1 MLVRFRRN
9 PRKATLIEVRQVM
22 AQFKELLYLN
32 RELSWLEFN
41 QRVLDEA
48 RNTENP
54 LMERLK
60 FLAIT
65 ASNLDEFYMVRVGGL
80 QMLRDRQSTH
90 IDISGMTVTQQ
101 LDGIHTRTLEMV
113 KEQYI
118 CLSELEEEL
127 QSQGISRLSIEDL
140 NDVQSAAL
148 EKNYRDEI
156 VSVLTPMAVDA
167 ETEMPHLKS
176 GTLHLCV
183 RLECGDAEEPTLYA
197 VIALSDVLPR
207 MLTLP
212 SEKGLEFLLLE
223 EAVARLVHHF
233 FPGQTVL
240 EATPFRIT
248 RNADMR
254 VREDSAA
261 DLMTGMEAVLDER
274 IWSDCVRL
282 ELSEKA
288 SVEIVSFLQEKL
300 GADDQNLII
309 ADGPMDLADFMS
321 LTSLHGYEHLKADSW
336 KPQES
341 PSLDPAASI
350 FETLSKQSVLLY
362 HPYESFEPVV
372 RFIEQAAN
380 DPDVLAIKQTLY
392 RTSKKS
398 PIVNALI
405 RAAENGKNVTALVEL
420 KARFDEQRNIDWARQ
435 MEAAGV
441 HVIHGVK
448 GLKTHCKIC
457 IVVRRE
463 SHGVQRYVHFGTGN
477 YNESTARLYGDAS
490 YLTAD
495 EDLGN
500 DAISFFNSISGFSQ
514 PQNLRK
520 IEAAPF
526 GLRDRV
532 LELIEFEIQRKEEG
546 QDAFISAKVNSLV
559 DPTIIDALYRASQAG
574 VEIQLNIRG
583 ICCLQPG
590 VAGISER
597 IRVVSIIDRY
607 LEHARVFHFH
617 HGGDDLVFISSADWM
632 PRNLDKRIELL
643 VPVEDRQAR
652 DKLIEMLELQMK
664 DTVKGRELDSDGRY
678 ARAKAQGDSKSG
690 LRSQWALQQKA
701 VQISQDHQQQKLTE
715 FETHQSHV

>member
-1 MLVRFRRN
+1 MLVRSRRN

-140 NDVQSAAL
+140 NDVQFAAL

-183 RLECGDAEEPTLYA
+183 RLECGDAEEPTPYA
-197 VIALSDVLPR
+197 VIALSDVLSR

-261 DLMTGMEAVLDER
+261 DLMTGMEAALDER

-282 ELSEKA
+282 ELSE
-288 SVEIVSFLQEKL
+288 
-300 GADDQNLII
+300 
-309 ADGPMDLADFMS
+309 
-321 LTSLHGYEHLKADSW
+321 
-336 KPQES
+336 
-341 PSLDPAASI
+341 
-350 FETLSKQSVLLY
+350 
-362 HPYESFEPVV
+362 
-372 RFIEQAAN
+372 
-380 DPDVLAIKQTLY
+380 
-392 RTSKKS
+392 
-398 PIVNALI
+398 
-405 RAAENGKNVTALVEL
+405 
-420 KARFDEQRNIDWARQ
+420 
-435 MEAAGV
+435 
-441 HVIHGVK
+441 
-448 GLKTHCKIC
+448 
-457 IVVRRE
+457 
-463 SHGVQRYVHFGTGN
+463 
-477 YNESTARLYGDAS
+477 
-490 YLTAD
+490 
-495 EDLGN
+495 
-500 DAISFFNSISGFSQ
+500 
-514 PQNLRK
+514 
-520 IEAAPF
+520 
-526 GLRDRV
+526 
-532 LELIEFEIQRKEEG
+532 
-546 QDAFISAKVNSLV
+546 
-559 DPTIIDALYRASQAG
+559 
-574 VEIQLNIRG
+574 
-583 ICCLQPG
+583 
-590 VAGISER
+590 
-597 IRVVSIIDRY
+597 
-607 LEHARVFHFH
+607 
-617 HGGDDLVFISSADWM
+617 
-632 PRNLDKRIELL
+632 
-643 VPVEDRQAR
+643 
-652 DKLIEMLELQMK
+652 
-664 DTVKGRELDSDGRY
+664 
-678 ARAKAQGDSKSG
+678 
-690 LRSQWALQQKA
+690 
-701 VQISQDHQQQKLTE
+701 
-715 FETHQSHV
+715 